1 METDDL
7 LSRLLD
13 VLHDAAAA
21 NGVLPSEPT
30 LADQLGVS
38 RPNLRELLARL
49 QAQGLVLRRRG
60 SETVVNTAALDLV
73 ARFDQTFD
81 YAELLE
87 ALGHEAQVD
96 VLAADLVPLDA
107 DTSEAFGGTES
118 TLALRTVKRWRADGA
133 PAMVAVNMVPMPE
146 HTTSV
151 PPDVTTSVFDFA
163 AAVAG
168 EAVVW
173 TIARP
178 GAIAL
183 DQREA
188 GWLDRAPGEAVMTIE
203 QVGLGRS
210 GRALFTSTEH
220 HVPGVVPFAL
230 VRIVPPRGT
239 PPRTTP
245 RADPPP
251 TSPKLAQIV
260 PETATI

>member
-1 METDDL
+1 MAMDTDDL
-7 LSRLLD
+7 LARLLD

-21 NGVLPSEPT
+21 DGVLPSEPT

-81 YAELLE
+81 YAELLND
-87 ALGHEAQVD
+87 LGHEAHVD
-96 VLAADLVPLDA
+96 VLAADLVPLEA
-107 DTSEAFGGTES
+107 VSAEAFSRVEGTM
-118 TLALRTVKRWRADGA
+118 ALRTVKRWRADGR
-133 PAMVAVNMVPMPE
+133 PAMVAVNLVAMPE
-146 HTTSV
+146 GTTSV
-151 PPDVTTSVFDFA
+151 PPDVTTSVFDYA
-163 AAVAG
+163 AEVAG

-183 DQREA
+183 DEREA
-188 GWLDRAPGEAVMTIE
+188 AWLARSAGEAVLTIE

-210 GRALFTSTEH
+210 GKVLFTSTEH

-230 VRIVPPRGT
+230 VRIVPPRGRST
-239 PPRTTP
+239 P
-245 RADPPP
+245 
-251 TSPKLAQIV
+251 
-260 PETATI
+260 

>member
-1 METDDL
+1 MAIDTDDL

-21 NGVLPSEPT
+21 DGVLPSEPT

-38 RPNLRELLARL
+38 RPNLREVLARL

-81 YAELLE
+81 YAQLLT
-87 ALGHEAQVD
+87 ALGHDSRVD
-96 VLAADLVPLDA
+96 VLGADLVPLDA
-107 DTSEAFGGTES
+107 VTAEAFGRPEGTI
-118 TLALRTVKRWRADGA
+118 ALRTVKRWRADGR
-133 PAMVAVNMVPMPE
+133 PAMAAVNLVPMPDG
-146 HTTSV
+146 TTSV

-163 AAVAG
+163 AEVAG

-183 DQREA
+183 DDREA
-188 GWLDRAPGEAVMTIE
+188 GWLDQPVGEAVLTIE

-210 GRALFTSTEH
+210 GQVLFTSAEYH
-220 HVPGVVPFAL
+220 IPGVVPFAL
-230 VRIVPPRGT
+230 VRVVPAR
-239 PPRTTP
+239 
-245 RADPPP
+245 
-251 TSPKLAQIV
+251 
-260 PETATI
+260 